1 MKKGLKVATAL
12 VLTLSCAVSGAA
24 CSLFEG
30 QTHSNLKKEGWE
42 EIVEYAENLKT
53 YRVILARTKTGE
65 DLISETYECD
75 SERAEPR
82 YTYNKVGNAAGTIA
96 DEYILMDD
104 EEDTFRYSREYDAA
118 SETWRTVKRNVT
130 PLEGEKDAA
139 IAAFTNEYDLRVDML
154 GVIYYPEGNSDGV
167 GLKELYD
174 YLKYTQGIW
183 KGEMAFNLS
192 DALYTGTVEVENIAD
207 TVESF
212 RENPKGLLF
221 RLTLTATTEGVTF
234 KWSYDIQSH
243 TSGFVVNPPIHAEF
257 VE

>member
-1 MKKGLKVATAL
+1 MKKGFKVVTAL
-12 VLTLSCAVSGAA
+12 LLATSCAVSGAA

-53 YRVILARTKTGE
+53 YRVILAKTKTGE
-65 DLISETYECD
+65 DVIVETYESD

-82 YTYNKVGNAAGTIA
+82 FTYNKVGNAAGTIA
-96 DEYILMDD
+96 DEYIMMDA

-118 SETWRTVKRNVT
+118 NEMWRTVKRNVT
-130 PLEGEKDAA
+130 PLEEEKDAA
-139 IAAFTNEYDLRVDML
+139 IAAFKHEYDLRVDML
-154 GVIYYPEGNSDGV
+154 GVTYYPEGNSDGV
-167 GLKELYD
+167 ELKDLYD

-192 DALYTGTVEVENIAD
+192 DALYTGTVEVENMPD

-212 RENPKGLLF
+212 RKNSKGLLF
-221 RLTLTATTEGVTF
+221 RLTLTTTTEGVTF

-243 TSGFVVNPPIHAEF
+243 TSGFVVNPPSNAEF
-257 VE
+257 IE

>member
-24 CSLFEG
+24 CNLFEG

-42 EIVEYAENLKT
+42 EIIEYAENLKT
-53 YRVILARTKTGE
+53 YRVILVTTKTGE
-65 DLISETYECD
+65 DLISETYESD

-82 YTYNKVGNAAGTIA
+82 FTYNKAGNETGTIA
-96 DEYILMDD
+96 DEYIMMDA
-104 EEDTFRYSREYDAA
+104 EEDTFRYSWEYNAA
-118 SETWRTVKRNVT
+118 SEMWRMVKRNVT

-139 IAAFTNEYDLRVDML
+139 IAAFKREYDLRVDML

-167 GLKELYD
+167 ELKELYD
-174 YLKYTQGIW
+174 HLKYSQGIW

-192 DALYTGTVEVENIAD
+192 DTLYTGTVEVEYIPD
-207 TVESF
+207 TIESF
-212 RENPKGLLF
+212 RENSKGLLF

-243 TSGFVVNPPIHAEF
+243 TSGFVVNLPTNAEF
-257 VE
+257 IE